1 MADAVVIFEAKKR
14 RKESRMTLFEMIMQ
28 GANTDVVVYTKDDWS
43 NLGKGLIDDDTIIQE
58 MLAQGYEA
66 IAEEED

>member
-1 MADAVVIFEAKKR
+1 MADAVILLEAKKR
-14 RKESRMTLFEMIMQ
+14 RKESPMTLFEMIMQ
-28 GANTDVVVYTKDDWS
+28 GVNTDVVVFTKDDWS
-43 NLGKGLIDDDTIIQE
+43 NLGKGLIDDETIIQE

>member
-1 MADAVVIFEAKKR
+1 MANTIVLLETKKR

-43 NLGKGLIDDDTIIQE
+43 NLGKGLIDDELIIQE

-66 IAEEED
+66 IVEEED